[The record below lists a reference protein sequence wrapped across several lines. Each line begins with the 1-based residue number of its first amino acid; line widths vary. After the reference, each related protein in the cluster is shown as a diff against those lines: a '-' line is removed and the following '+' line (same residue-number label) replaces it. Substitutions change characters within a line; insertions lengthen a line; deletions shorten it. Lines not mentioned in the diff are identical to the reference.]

1 MRSLTAV
8 TLIWMPPSKPL
19 PRAGDP
25 VPLLYWMSTN
35 TEIALSVAYA
45 IGITAKGGLVV
56 DIKCISIVGRGAIL
70 EASLP
75 LEFLAFLEA
84 VLRLDSE
91 VNVALHVCANGGL
104 DTVLTTQVKAAIFA
118 RLSSSGCGL
127 CITFKDTVYVWLD
140 AEIALAQ

>member
-1 MRSLTAV
+1 MTAV

-56 DIKCISIVGRGAIL
+56 DIKGISTVGSPVGAIL